1 MSEEIKS
8 TGKNKLAQAMLD
20 AAIESISED
29 INDIYTSIEK
39 ITNEI
44 PKHIKVQLSSLK
56 EDIESLKGDLKSVS
70 EQFYVDLSRN
80 INRILDV
87 TSEIELQIEK
97 QAEIHA
103 SAFNNKIEGYTVTSF
118 WILLLWGLLCA
129 TVGGGIAGLM
139 IWIEFKELAWYCNNL
154 PKLHP

>member
-1 MSEEIKS
+1 MSEELKS

-56 EDIESLKGDLKSVS
+56 EDIESLKG
-70 EQFYVDLSRN
+70 
-80 INRILDV
+80 
-87 TSEIELQIEK
+87 
-97 QAEIHA
+97 
-103 SAFNNKIEGYTVTSF
+103 
-118 WILLLWGLLCA
+118 
-129 TVGGGIAGLM
+129 
-139 IWIEFKELAWYCNNL
+139 
-154 PKLHP
+154 